1 MFPFFHGLFACPY
14 HRRKQIGNQGVFFK
28 ASDKGLF
35 DKKPRRRYNENTGKK
50 KGFFLKL
57 YFYADETNP
66 GAKAAKE
73 ALKKRYAAIV
83 APLKNADVIIS
94 LGGDGTTLA
103 ALRLGL
109 KYGKKV
115 YGMNLGHLGAYQN
128 EYSPVDLPDRLEK
141 AEAITL
147 HPLKVRAL
155 GEQGAVV
162 RQIAWNEVYVRSG
175 DNPQQARLIGSIEGD
190 RQPFFVCGDGHLLA
204 TPMGSAAYNVS
215 AGGYK
220 LGFRERLLAST
231 SIAACRGVTDIL
243 PAAAHVRLE
252 AVQAAK
258 RSVSLFADNL
268 YLGKVHSCDIFHDFS
283 VGVPLLWDEKKVEHF
298 EQTAVQIIAKRPRRV
313 QSSLTLK
320 GYYRH
325 AYQRS

>member
-1 MFPFFHGLFACPY
+1 M
-14 HRRKQIGNQGVFFK
+14 
-28 ASDKGLF
+28 
-35 DKKPRRRYNENTGKK
+35 
-50 KGFFLKL
+50 KL

-73 ALKKRYAAIV
+73 VLKKRYAAV
-83 APLKNADVIIS
+83 AAPLKNADVIIS

-128 EYSPVDLPDRLEK
+128 EYNSEGLSERLE
-141 AEAITL
+141 EAQEIML
-147 HPLKVRAL
+147 YPLKVQAL
-155 GEQGAVV
+155 GIQGNIIQ
-162 RQIAWNEVYVRSG
+162 QIAWNEVYVRSG

-190 RQPFFVCGDGHLLA
+190 KRPFFVCGDGHLLA

-215 AGGYK
+215 AGGHK
-220 LGFRERLLAST
+220 LGFRENLLAST
-231 SIAACRGVTDIL
+231 SIAACRGVNDIL
-243 PAAAHVRLE
+243 PASAHVRLE
-252 AVQAAK
+252 VVQAAK

-268 YLGKVHSCDIFHDFS
+268 YLGKVSSCDIFHDFS
-283 VGVPLLWDEKKVEHF
+283 VGVPLLWDKKKIERF
-298 EQTAVQIIAKRPRRV
+298 EQSAAQIISKRPRRV
-313 QSSLTLK
+313 QTALTLK
-320 GYYRH
+320 GCYRH